1 MIIVKVFNNNIV
13 LVKNKKTAKESILWG
28 KGVGFQKKAGQKIV
42 MNKNDAIFVKEAESD
57 WSRSFLSLS
66 EEIPLK
72 YFEVA
77 KKIVQDAS
85 ANMQATFNPFLLIS
99 LADHIFFT
107 IKRAKEKS
115 GETELPISE
124 IKEDYYKEFKQA
136 QLAKNYIEQEFDV
149 ALPESEAGF
158 LAIHF
163 VENEKESVKNYD
175 DSKQIKNRATND
187 ILEIIAEN
195 LHLDMTDE
203 KVNFRRLKTH
213 LKFLLTRIQNKEFFR
228 DSKEDKKL
236 YRQIIKNYPE
246 LLDCEQAISDYLA
259 ETFNYHLSKSE
270 QIYLIM
276 HLRQIVKQKDTQKE
290 AENED

>member
-1 MIIVKVFNNNIV
+1 M
-13 LVKNKKTAKESILWG
+13 
-28 KGVGFQKKAGQKIV
+28 
-42 MNKNDAIFVKEAESD
+42 
-57 WSRSFLSLS
+57 
-66 EEIPLK
+66 
-72 YFEVA
+72 
-77 KKIVQDAS
+77 
-85 ANMQATFNPFLLIS
+85 
-99 LADHIFFT
+99 
-107 IKRAKEKS
+107 

-236 YRQIIKNYPE
+236 YQQIIKNYPE

>member
-1 MIIVKVFNNNIV
+1 M
-13 LVKNKKTAKESILWG
+13 
-28 KGVGFQKKAGQKIV
+28 
-42 MNKNDAIFVKEAESD
+42 
-57 WSRSFLSLS
+57 
-66 EEIPLK
+66 
-72 YFEVA
+72 
-77 KKIVQDAS
+77 
-85 ANMQATFNPFLLIS
+85 
-99 LADHIFFT
+99 
-107 IKRAKEKS
+107 

-213 LKFLLTRIQNKEFFR
+213 LKFLLTRIQNKEFF
-228 DSKEDKKL
+228 
-236 YRQIIKNYPE
+236 
-246 LLDCEQAISDYLA
+246 
-259 ETFNYHLSKSE
+259 
-270 QIYLIM
+270 
-276 HLRQIVKQKDTQKE
+276 
-290 AENED
+290 